1 MPMFDSLKSFRFWC
15 HKVIPLVYDDSLSYY
30 EFLCKVMQKL
40 NEVIDLLN
48 AHSQE
53 IERFEQDITGQF
65 NQLRAEFEAF
75 RTEIREK
82 IDAFEALF
90 IEDFSTT
97 KNYLEGDYVLYND
110 ALYRATADIT
120 AGDFDSANW
129 ETVVFA
135 TDFANWRRELNA
147 RVIAFITQISTLVEH
162 WLAMLASPY
171 STTKQYT
178 ANEVVNKDGTLYVST
193 AATTGDFDPTKWEE
207 VILADWVTDNI
218 RRMDE
223 ALDSMNVQI
232 ANINRDKADITN
244 SQIVSV
250 EKNIRSFYTES
261 TDWADEVD
269 LQATENISVY
279 VYSVVE
285 PNTAFI
291 NWFKENFQFAELHVD
306 GESQQIRT
314 ATPVWIGNSVF
325 ITFTPFSRNDV
336 VLMLHFRAS
345 PPQSFSLYRAK
356 YEVSPSYNKV
366 RPIADTIGYG
376 FMDTNNIGYELA
388 MVRSMATSVNNKV
401 FSEIVPEIDKLSA
414 FKVYK
419 NLASLVNN
427 LPYAGTKVESFSSTS
442 DIPIEGVTYYYHY
455 LNDDTMEL
463 LYNQTGVLTI
473 SNTSADIKVGI
484 GTDPFTAFSNLL
496 TFEAIQPSSQ
506 GQGYLLLP
514 TSNIR
519 LQSGQKIFLFL
530 ANTASTSI
538 NGIAVVSTG
547 QGNNEFLDMPYED
560 AVTWLDERS
569 STLETQLGGKTI
581 VSMTQTEYDALATK
595 DANTIYII
603 VG

>member
-1 MPMFDSLKSFRFWC
+1 MPMFDPLKSFRFWC

-30 EFLCKVMQKL
+30 EFLCKVMKKL

-53 IERFEQDITGQF
+53 IERFETDITAQF

-75 RTEIREK
+75 RSEIRQK

-110 ALYRATADIT
+110 ALYRATEDVT
-120 AGDFDSANW
+120 AGDFDSSNW

-178 ANEVVNKDGTLYVST
+178 VNEVVNKDGTLYVST
-193 AATTGDFDPTKWEE
+193 AATTGSFDPTKWEE

-250 EKNIRSFYTES
+250 EKGIRSFYTES

-269 LQATENISVY
+269 LPATENISVY

-306 GESQQIRT
+306 GESQQLRT

-325 ITFTPFSRNDV
+325 ITFTPFPRNDV
-336 VLMLHFRAS
+336 VLSLHFRAN
-345 PPQSFSLYRAK
+345 PPQAFSLYRAK
-356 YEVSPSYNKV
+356 YEVSQSYNKV
-366 RPIADTIGYG
+366 RPIADTVGYG
-376 FMDTNNIGYELA
+376 FVDVNNIAYELA

-401 FSEIVPEIDKLSA
+401 YGEVVPEIDKLSA

-419 NLASLVNN
+419 NLTSVVNN

-455 LNDDTMEL
+455 LNDDTIEL
-463 LYNQTGVLTI
+463 LYNQAGVLTI
-473 SNTSADIKVGI
+473 ATANADIKVGV
-484 GTDPFTAFSNLL
+484 GTDPTTAFSNLL
-496 TFEAIQPSSQ
+496 TFETIQPNNQSQ
-506 GQGYLLLP
+506 TYILLP
-514 TSNIR
+514 KSNIT
-519 LQSGQKIFLFL
+519 LLSGQKIFLFL
-530 ANTASTSI
+530 ASTASTSI
-538 NGIAVVSTG
+538 SGIAVVSTG
-547 QGNNEFLDMPYED
+547 QGNNQFLDMPFED
-560 AVTWLDERS
+560 AVTWLDGRS
-569 STLETQLGGKTI
+569 AQLEAQLGGKTI
-581 VSMTQTEYDALATK
+581 VSMTQAEYDALATK

>member
-1 MPMFDSLKSFRFWC
+1 MPMFDPLKSFRFWC

-75 RTEIREK
+75 RNEIREK

-110 ALYRATADIT
+110 ALYRATANVT
-120 AGDFDSANW
+120 AGDFDSSNW

-135 TDFANWRRELNA
+135 TDFANWRRELDA

-291 NWFKENFQFAELHVD
+291 NWFKENFQFAYLYVD
-306 GESQQIRT
+306 GESEQLRT

-325 ITFTPFSRNDV
+325 ITFTPFPRNDV
-336 VLMLHFRAS
+336 VLNLHFRTTT
-345 PPQSFSLYRAK
+345 PQSFTLYRAK

-376 FMDTNNIGYELA
+376 FVDTNNIGYELA

-414 FKVYK
+414 FKAYK
-419 NLASLVNN
+419 NLTSVANN
-427 LPYAGTKVESFSSTS
+427 LPYTGTKVESFSSTS

-463 LYNQTGVLTI
+463 LYNQAGVLTI

-484 GTDPFTAFSNLL
+484 GTDPFTAFNNLL
-496 TFEAIQPSSQ
+496 TFETIQPSSQ

-530 ANTASTSI
+530 ANTAGTSI
-538 NGIAVVSTG
+538 SGIAVVSTG
-547 QGNNEFLDMPYED
+547 QGNNKFLDMPFED

-569 STLETQLGGKTI
+569 STLETQLDGKS
-581 VSMTQTEYDALATK
+581 VRDLTQAAYDALTTK
-595 DANTIYII
+595 DANTVYLI

>member
-1 MPMFDSLKSFRFWC
+1 MPMFDPLKSFRFWC

-30 EFLCKVMQKL
+30 EFLCKVMKKL

-90 IEDFSTT
+90 VEDFSTT
-97 KNYLEGDYVLYND
+97 KSYLEGDYVLYND
-110 ALYRATADIT
+110 NLYRATTNVT

-135 TDFANWRRELNA
+135 TDFANWRREMNA

-178 ANEVVNKDGTLYVST
+178 ANEIVNRNGTLYVST

-223 ALDSMNVQI
+223 ALDSMNLQI

-285 PNTAFI
+285 PNTTFI
-291 NWFKENFQFAELHVD
+291 NWFKENFQFAELYVD
-306 GESQQIRT
+306 GESQRLRT

-336 VLMLHFRAS
+336 VLSLHFRAT

-376 FMDTNNIGYELA
+376 FVDTNNIGYELA
-388 MVRSMATSVNNKV
+388 MVRSTTLEVNRKV

-419 NLASLVNN
+419 NLTSVANN

-455 LNDDTMEL
+455 LNDDTIEL
-463 LYNQTGVLTI
+463 LYNQSGVLTI
-473 SNTSADIKVGI
+473 ANTSADIKAGI

-496 TFEAIQPSSQ
+496 TFETIKPSSQ
-506 GQGYLLLP
+506 GQFYLLLP

-530 ANTASTSI
+530 ANTAGTSI
-538 NGIAVVSTG
+538 SGIAVVSTG

-560 AVTWLDERS
+560 AVTWLDGRS

-581 VSMTQTEYDALATK
+581 VSLTQTEYDALVTK